1 MVDLLLRNWAYI
13 VLGLVA
19 LNFFVSMFKLIPNNR
34 VGIKEVRLNLSGKK
48 LEKGII
54 ALNGEAG
61 FQPQL
66 LRGGFN
72 FLVPFLETA
81 HIVPLVT
88 IPQGKIGYVFARDG
102 AGLSPQETLATN
114 PPGTSFE
121 DVEGFLR
128 NGGQKGP
135 QRQVLRE
142 GTYAINLAQ
151 FIVLTEDQVYALRMN
166 YDEDQRLQQAA
177 EDIARRGGFHPVIIT
192 DNEMGVVTVH
202 DGPALPVG
210 ENVAEIVGQDVT
222 NDSTFHNS
230 FQDPEAF
237 MRAGGHRGRQKQT
250 LGEGTYFINRLFA
263 TVEVVPKP
271 SVEVGTWGAWWRRSV
286 VAS

>member
-34 VGIKEVRLNLSGKK
+34 VGIKEVRFNLSGKK
-48 LEKGII
+48 LERGII
-54 ALNGEAG
+54 ACSGESG
-61 FQPQL
+61 FQAEL
-66 LRGGFN
+66 LLGGFS
-72 FLVPFLETA
+72 FLVPLLETV
-81 HIVPLVT
+81 HITPLVT
-88 IPQGKIGYVFARDG
+88 IPDGQMGYIVARDG
-102 AGLSPQETLATN
+102 AALSPQQTLATN
-114 PPGTSFE
+114 PLGTDFE
-121 DVEGFLR
+121 DVKGFLG

-151 FIVLTEDQVYALRMN
+151 FIVFTEDQTYALRMN
-166 YDEDQRLQQAA
+166 YDEDRRLQKVAD
-177 EDIARRGGFHPVIIT
+177 DIARRGGFHPVIIT

-263 TVEVVPKP
+263 TVEVVLKT
-271 SVEVGTWGAWWRRSV
+271 SVEVGTGGVGAS
-286 VAS
+286 